1 MKTWKKYLVPS
12 LFAFSGVGL
21 LVPVVGKWL
30 IGGEPLNYTFLAIAF
45 MNLTFAVVFFA
56 SALKSGGGLGPPSA

>member
-1 MKTWKKYLVPS
+1 MSGWKKYLVPG

-30 IGGEPLNYTFLAIAF
+30 IGGEPLNYTFLTIAF

-56 SALKSGGGLGPPSA
+56 AARKAGGGPGPPSA